1 MFQGDVV
8 RAQLVNGNQYKITDI
23 IGIANDLGVENL
35 AAAGMIAG
43 ETAKVKH
50 NCIRYTERDE
60 LINLIEY
67 VTFSRKGWIFLR
79 FFERVM
85 GCDILTPNDITL
97 SNIQQTTNPLIAR
110 PV

>member
-1 MFQGDVV
+1 M

-50 NCIRYTERDE
+50 
-60 LINLIEY
+60 
-67 VTFSRKGWIFLR
+67 IFFCR
-79 FFERVM
+79 
-85 GCDILTPNDITL
+85 
-97 SNIQQTTNPLIAR
+97 S
-110 PV
+110 